1 MLDKTEFVR
10 RRAALMEKMGDGG
23 IALIPTAPVR
33 NRNRD
38 VSYLYRPDSH
48 FYYLTGFAEPD
59 ALAVLMPGREQ
70 GEFLLFCRER
80 DPYQETWHGRRAGL
94 EGACALY
101 GADDAFP
108 ITDLDDILPGLLESR
123 SRLYYA
129 MGCYPEFDAL
139 VLEWLNGLRARSREG
154 VSAPQETVH
163 LDHLLNE
170 MRLFKSPAE
179 IALLRESAA
188 IAVQAHRRAMRYVRP
203 GRWEYQVAAQFYH
216 AFMEADAQ
224 LAYPLIVGS
233 GANSCIL
240 HYHENNAPLQDGDM
254 LLIDAGAEYQYYA
267 SDITRSYPV
276 NGKFTQAQRAVYEVV
291 LQAQTAAIAAV
302 KPGNPWIAPHLAA
315 VEAMTEGLRGLGLL
329 VGNKETL
336 IEEEAYKR
344 FFMHRTG
351 HWLGMDVHDVGDY
364 KRNNE
369 WRSLEPG
376 MVLTIEPGL
385 YIPGDQ
391 ADIAPMW
398 WHIGVRIEDD
408 ILVTDTGC
416 EVLTAALPKQIDEIE
431 AWMSSER

>member
-1 MLDKTEFVR
+1 
-10 RRAALMEKMGDGG
+10 
-23 IALIPTAPVR
+23 
-33 NRNRD
+33 
-38 VSYLYRPDSH
+38 
-48 FYYLTGFAEPD
+48 
-59 ALAVLMPGREQ
+59 
-70 GEFLLFCRER
+70 
-80 DPYQETWHGRRAGL
+80 
-94 EGACALY
+94 
-101 GADDAFP
+101 
-108 ITDLDDILPGLLESR
+108 
-123 SRLYYA
+123 
-129 MGCYPEFDAL
+129 

-179 IALLRESAA
+179 ITLLRESVA
-188 IAVQAHRRAMRYVRP
+188 IPVQAHRRVMRYVRP

-240 HYHENNAPLQDGDM
+240 HYHEHNAPLQDGDM

-276 NGKFTQAQRAVYEVV
+276 NGKFTPAQRAVYEVV

-302 KPGNPWIAPHLAA
+302 KPGNSWIAPHLAA
-315 VEAMTEGLRGLGLL
+315 VEAITDGLRELGLL

-369 WRSLEPG
+369 WRPLEPG

-416 EVLTAALPKQIDEIE
+416 EVLTAALPKQIDDIE
-431 AWMSSER
+431 AWMNSES